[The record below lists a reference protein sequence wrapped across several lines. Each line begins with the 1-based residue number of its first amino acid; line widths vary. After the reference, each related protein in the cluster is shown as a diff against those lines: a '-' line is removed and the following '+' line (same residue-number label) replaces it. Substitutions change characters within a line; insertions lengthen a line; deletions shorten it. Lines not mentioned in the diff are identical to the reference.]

1 MSSIPLI
8 TLFCKQ
14 NSLPFCPGARFCSAF
29 LLPQH
34 LFHPDSLFPWGMPC
48 PKSSPWMEQTLHP
61 LFPAPLAIIL
71 SPHIPHFPGSR
82 PFVLTSPIR
91 FSTVSNKVSARVF
104 HFSMLFSIYETF
116 GSLGKQIGFGS
127 HPFSRASVLSVNSL
141 LTAEQLQVLGEEHI
155 TKRL

>member
-14 NSLPFCPGARFCSAF
+14 NSLPSCPGTGFCSAF
-29 LLPQH
+29 
-34 LFHPDSLFPWGMPC
+34 LFHPDSLFSWGMPC

-82 PFVLTSPIR
+82 PFVLTSPTR
-91 FSTVSNKVSARVF
+91 FPAVYNKVSAQVF
-104 HFSMLFSIYETF
+104 HFSIFIF
-116 GSLGKQIGFGS
+116 GSLCIFKN
-127 HPFSRASVLSVNSL
+127 FSISSRLANL
-141 LTAEQLQVLGEEHI
+141 LLYTYL
-155 TKRL
+155 